1 MALTK
6 LSVSCLVEEYNL
18 ICKKAENTETFVNL
32 MKAINHNFTPI
43 SEDEYKQFMNL
54 IKNLLF
60 ILNRI
65 KPIDNHRDV
74 LNVILSVLN
83 KTDKHLNDDENI
95 KIFNNFLIG
104 FIDYLENISLFHVN
118 ILDQIKEVLEK
129 VSFKVKD

>member
-1 MALTK
+1 
-6 LSVSCLVEEYNL
+6 
-18 ICKKAENTETFVNL
+18 
-32 MKAINHNFTPI
+32 MKAINDNFTP
-43 SEDEYKQFMNL
+43 STEDEYKQFMNL

-65 KPIDNHRDV
+65 KPKDNHRDV

-83 KTDKHLNDDENI
+83 KTDKHLDNDENI

-104 FIDYLENISLFHVN
+104 LIDYLENISLFHMN

-129 VSFKVKD
+129 VSFKVKN